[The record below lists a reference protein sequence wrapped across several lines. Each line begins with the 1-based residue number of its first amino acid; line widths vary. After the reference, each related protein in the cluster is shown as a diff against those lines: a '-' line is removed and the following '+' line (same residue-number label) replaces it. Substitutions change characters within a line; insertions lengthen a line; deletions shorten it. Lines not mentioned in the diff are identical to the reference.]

1 MAKRNKVHI
10 VDGAY
15 SNTVSKL
22 NTQGDKASYGTFVKT
37 QLSDYEIDNVYQDW
51 LAKKIINRPVTDM
64 LRKGWLYKG
73 LNEQQITDLTNE
85 LMRLNVV
92 QKVGQALM
100 YSRLYGKGFLVFGV
114 ADGQD
119 LTQPLVVK
127 QGQLQFLLVL
137 KPSAMHGE
145 SQYLTLEESKGELD
159 RPMFY
164 SATYSNQSRRIH
176 HSRVIEIRHNQELE
190 SLLVSIYQTLLH
202 YASVNA
208 SSASLV
214 HEAKVDVIRIPD
226 LMTALIEKGSEVL
239 QRFASARL
247 LKSINGMLVLD
258 KEEEYESKSYSF
270 SGLPDLMRAFS
281 QQTAG
286 ASDIPYTIL
295 FGETTSG
302 LNNSGEFDLR
312 NYYDML
318 ATEQEW
324 RLRPILHQVLNVIL
338 KSLFGQVPTGFN
350 FEFNPLWQ
358 MDAKT
363 RSEVEKNNAERD
375 KIYLELGII
384 NEHHIAQQLVQ
395 DVTYDFIDNDYLNLL
410 KGLGHAPELETNS
423 TAGEKT

>member
-37 QLSDYEIDNVYQDW
+37 QLSDYELDNVYQDW
-51 LAKKIINRPVTDM
+51 LAKKIINRPVADM

-85 LMRLNVV
+85 LMRLKVV
-92 QKVGQALM
+92 QKIGQALM

-119 LTQPLVVK
+119 LTQPLVVQ

-137 KPSAMHGE
+137 KPSVMHGE
-145 SQYLTLEESKGELD
+145 SKYLTLEESQGELD

-164 SATYSNQSRRIH
+164 NATYSNQSRRIH
-176 HSRVIEIRHNQELE
+176 HSRVIEIQHNQESE

-214 HEAKVDVIRIPD
+214 HEAKVDVIRIPN
-226 LMTALIEKGSEVL
+226 LMTALIEQGHEVL

-247 LKSINGMLVLD
+247 LKSLNAFLVLD

-324 RLRPILHQVLNVIL
+324 RLRPILHQVLNIVL

-350 FEFNPLWQ
+350 FEFNSLWQ

-375 KIYLELGII
+375 RVYLELGII
-384 NEHHIAQQLVQ
+384 TESHIAQQLMQ
-395 DVTYDFIDNDYLNLL
+395 DATYDFIDNDHLQLL
-410 KGLGHAPELETNS
+410 KDLGDVADPNAHS
-423 TAGEKT
+423 TEDN